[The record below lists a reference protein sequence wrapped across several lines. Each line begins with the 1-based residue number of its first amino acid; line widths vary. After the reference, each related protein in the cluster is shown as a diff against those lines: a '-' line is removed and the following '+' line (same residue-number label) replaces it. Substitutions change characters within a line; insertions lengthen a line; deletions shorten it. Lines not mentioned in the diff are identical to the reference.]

1 MLPLPKRPHVF
12 HSILIGCMHKEI
24 FQFFSLFFKSVLPFS
39 VRNFSQLQFSLFYGC
54 LDTFSC
60 LGTGR
65 HDNCGES
72 IFAGEIPL
80 KATRPFRI
88 RSCFHLSFLSQCF
101 HIIKPKYFLIF
112 SRDIKIVKMG
122 CVFTNF
128 SSKLIPLFFSE
139 N

>member
-72 IFAGEIPL
+72 ILAGEIPL
-80 KATRPFRI
+80 KAQGRLESGLAFI
-88 RSCFHLSFLSQCF
+88 FLF
-101 HIIKPKYFLIF
+101 Y
-112 SRDIKIVKMG
+112 R
-122 CVFTNF
+122 CVFVFTKFNQNI
-128 SSKLIPLFFSE
+128 SSFFLVELKLSKWVACSRIFHPS
-139 N
+139 